1 MISLRA
7 RCVFAFLI
15 RSFLLFSLYTREKIK
30 PSQQDCCM
38 FYLDVEVSVIKEP
51 QRGAYIAA
59 ISKLGDLAQRPD
71 PLVVEVEVRPLGD
84 LTLLLAHP

>member
-1 MISLRA
+1 MTCRKSY
-7 RCVFAFLI
+7 F
-15 RSFLLFSLYTREKIK
+15 
-30 PSQQDCCM
+30 
-38 FYLDVEVSVIKEP
+38 DVEVSGIKEP
-51 QRGAYIAA
+51 QRGAYITA